1 MKLKALGIE
10 CWLSSSNTDEHP
22 IGNTETS
29 FSATTGTTTVKTS
42 VFPSEEPDSEVRKTD
57 KGFDKK
63 LIHWK
68 VDYYLSWSTSSNEP
82 MKPTGRLEIVESKVW
97 MCSSKQNTQQ
107 RSSEHFHDDPPRRF
121 RPHSIKSSDNMGTLR
136 LEIERLDGTVNAVC
150 LLGVDDLD
158 IDVLD
163 EKYPWIVF
171 EFNFKRKNN
180 DEVSAFSN
188 PTTTRIYSQKRKRK
202 ASASSSASTSSS
214 PARKHSFTGITPREN
229 TLSSSRITPRAGA
242 GPRRKPTSSNLHSSH
257 STPALIA
264 ARSPRHSLNTNTI
277 VDLPASGGSNVKASS
292 SGKAKEPNSNFSPPA
307 SSEPNKVEATDD
319 YVSGAQA
326 DSHILNDSGKK
337 KASGFSQNVSSSSL
351 VSPIEREAAELEQ
364 KSKKLAAK
372 IVAKKEKVGWQYPS
386 SLLWCSPDRIPGL
399 FQKRRKGAEAKI
411 VRLKAQIQEQEAELG
426 SFSTDS
432 ESEGI

>member
-1 MKLKALGIE
+1 
-10 CWLSSSNTDEHP
+10 
-22 IGNTETS
+22 
-29 FSATTGTTTVKTS
+29 
-42 VFPSEEPDSEVRKTD
+42 
-57 KGFDKK
+57 
-63 LIHWK
+63 
-68 VDYYLSWSTSSNEP
+68 
-82 MKPTGRLEIVESKVW
+82 
-97 MCSSKQNTQQ
+97 
-107 RSSEHFHDDPPRRF
+107 
-121 RPHSIKSSDNMGTLR
+121 MGTLR
-136 LEIERLDGTVNAVC
+136 LEIRQLNGTVSA
-150 LLGVDDLD
+150 
-158 IDVLD
+158 
-163 EKYPWIVF
+163 IVF

-214 PARKHSFTGITPREN
+214 PSRKHSFTGITPCEN

-292 SGKAKEPNSNFSPPA
+292 TGKAKEPNSNFSPPA

-319 YVSGAQA
+319 YVSGAQV
-326 DSHILNDSGKK
+326 DSHTLNDSGKK
-337 KASGFSQNVSSSSL
+337 KASGFSQNVPSSSL

-372 IVAKKEKVGWQYPS
+372 IVAKKEK
-386 SLLWCSPDRIPGL
+386 
-399 FQKRRKGAEAKI
+399 KRRKGAEAKI

>member
-1 MKLKALGIE
+1 MVNKVSKEWIEMGMTGFDFHCVCLEYTVDTVGTREMPIHLVPSFPTFHRRCNRDMKLKALGIE
-10 CWLSSSNTDEHP
+10 CWLSSSHTDEHP
-22 IGNTETS
+22 IVS
-29 FSATTGTTTVKTS
+29 
-42 VFPSEEPDSEVRKTD
+42 PHEEPDSESESESEVRKTD

-68 VDYYLSWSTSSNEP
+68 VDYYLSWRTSPNEP
-82 MKPTGRLEIVESKVW
+82 MSLWCIVFSRKPTGHLETVESKVW

-107 RSSEHFHDDPPRRF
+107 RSSEHFHEDPARRF

-136 LEIERLDGTVNAVC
+136 LEIKRLNGTVNAVC

-158 IDVLD
+158 IDILD

-214 PARKHSFTGITPREN
+214 PSRKHSFTGITPCEN

-242 GPRRKPTSSNLHSSH
+242 GLRRKSASSNPHSSH
-257 STPALIA
+257 SVPALIA
-264 ARSPRHSLNTNTI
+264 ARSPRHSLHTNTI
-277 VDLPASGGSNVKASS
+277 VDLPAPGESNVKASS

-307 SSEPNKVEATDD
+307 SSEPNQVKATDN
-319 YVSGAQA
+319 Y
-326 DSHILNDSGKK
+326 
-337 KASGFSQNVSSSSL
+337 
-351 VSPIEREAAELEQ
+351 REAEELEK
-364 KSKKLAAK
+364 KSRELAEK
-372 IVAKKEKVGWQYPS
+372 IVAKK
-386 SLLWCSPDRIPGL
+386 
-399 FQKRRKGAEAKI
+399 QKKHRKGAEAKI
-411 VRLKAQIQEQEAELG
+411 AKLKAQIQKQEAELG

-432 ESEGI
+432 ESERN

>member
-42 VFPSEEPDSEVRKTD
+42 VFPSEEPDSEV
-57 KGFDKK
+57 
-63 LIHWK
+63 
-68 VDYYLSWSTSSNEP
+68 DYYLSWSTSSNEP
-82 MKPTGRLEIVESKVW
+82 MSLWCIVFSRKPTGRLEIVESKVW

-351 VSPIEREAAELEQ
+351 VSPIEVIEREAAELEQ

-372 IVAKKEKVGWQYPS
+372 IVAKKEK
-386 SLLWCSPDRIPGL
+386 
-399 FQKRRKGAEAKI
+399 KRRKGAEAKI

>member
-1 MKLKALGIE
+1 MSLWCIV
-10 CWLSSSNTDEHP
+10 
-22 IGNTETS
+22 
-29 FSATTGTTTVKTS
+29 FS
-42 VFPSEEPDSEVRKTD
+42 R
-57 KGFDKK
+57 
-63 LIHWK
+63 
-68 VDYYLSWSTSSNEP
+68 
-82 MKPTGRLEIVESKVW
+82 KPTGRLEIVESKVW

-202 ASASSSASTSSS
+202 ASASS
-214 PARKHSFTGITPREN
+214 N
-229 TLSSSRITPRAGA
+229 
-242 GPRRKPTSSNLHSSH
+242 
-257 STPALIA
+257 
-264 ARSPRHSLNTNTI
+264 
-277 VDLPASGGSNVKASS
+277 LPASGGSNVKASS

-351 VSPIEREAAELEQ
+351 VSPIEVIEREAAELEQ

-372 IVAKKEKVGWQYPS
+372 IVAKKEK
-386 SLLWCSPDRIPGL
+386 
-399 FQKRRKGAEAKI
+399 KRRKGAEAKI